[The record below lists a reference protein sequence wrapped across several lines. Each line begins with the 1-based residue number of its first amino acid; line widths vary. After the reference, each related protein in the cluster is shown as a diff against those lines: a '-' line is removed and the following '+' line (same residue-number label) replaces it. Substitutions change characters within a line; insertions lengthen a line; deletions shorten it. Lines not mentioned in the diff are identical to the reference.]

1 MLAAVGRVARFQS
14 VRLLFSPRWAAGA
27 AGALL
32 IALYEGHQVA
42 GLPAMNQWDVVWLG
56 WNYLQLDV
64 LLLFSGFVDVV
75 GDIVL
80 RDTVDAY
87 GGLVLMRARG
97 RFARWT
103 GTLGALGLAAV
114 L

>member
-1 MLAAVGRVARFQS
+1 MESSMLAAVGWVARFQS

-64 LLLFSGFVDVV
+64 PCCFPVLSMWWATSCSGIPSTRTA
-75 GDIVL
+75 G
-80 RDTVDAY
+80 
-87 GGLVLMRARG
+87 
-97 RFARWT
+97 WC
-103 GTLGALGLAAV
+103 
-114 L
+114 